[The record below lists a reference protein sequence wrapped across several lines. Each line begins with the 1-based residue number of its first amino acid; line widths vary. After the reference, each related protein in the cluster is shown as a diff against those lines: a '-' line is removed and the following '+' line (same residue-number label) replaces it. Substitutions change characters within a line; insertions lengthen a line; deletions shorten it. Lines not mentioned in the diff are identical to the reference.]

1 MKIFSTYHFS
11 SINHGLPTNVCHFMP
26 RVQDFSA
33 KSNLPSIY
41 KNITISL
48 SLWRKTQSFQIQK
61 MASAST
67 GAPEKTVTGYP
78 AQSSQVAAG
87 YPAYAYVAP
96 PPSYGPGLG
105 PNPVQD
111 YYRRRNTF
119 VCRVIAFG
127 SVVFATMGLIFL
139 IAWLV
144 LKPRMPEFRVDSAS
158 VSELNL
164 TQSALSADWNFTL
177 FVRNP
182 NTKLSVYYDR
192 LEASVFYH
200 GGRDGL
206 STTPLQP
213 FSQPKGDQTRV
224 PVRFEVMS
232 EYVGEDVAAG
242 ISNEKSTGS
251 VGFRLRVFALVKF
264 RSGFWWTRERLLRV
278 YCDGVQIGVDPK
290 NGTGSLMG
298 LPGACEV
305 DL

>member
-1 MKIFSTYHFS
+1 
-11 SINHGLPTNVCHFMP
+11 
-26 RVQDFSA
+26 
-33 KSNLPSIY
+33 
-41 KNITISL
+41 
-48 SLWRKTQSFQIQK
+48 
-61 MASAST
+61 MASATT

-78 AQSSQVAAG
+78 AQSSHVAAG

-111 YYRRRNTF
+111 YYRRRNAF
-119 VCRVIAFG
+119 LCRVITFG
-127 SVVFATMGLIFL
+127 TVVFGIIGFIFF

-158 VSELNL
+158 VSELNV
-164 TQSALSADWNFTL
+164 TQSELSADWNFTL

-182 NTKLSVYYDR
+182 NTKLSLYYDR

-200 GGRDGL
+200 RSRDSL

-213 FSQPKGDQTRV
+213 FSQSKRNQTWV

-232 EYVGEDVAAG
+232 EYIGEDVAAR
-242 ISNEKSTGS
+242 ISGEKSTGS
-251 VGFRLRVFALVKF
+251 VGFRVRVFALVKF

-278 YCDGVQIGVDPK
+278 YCDRVQIGVDPK

-298 LPGACEV
+298 QPGACEV
-305 DL
+305 NL